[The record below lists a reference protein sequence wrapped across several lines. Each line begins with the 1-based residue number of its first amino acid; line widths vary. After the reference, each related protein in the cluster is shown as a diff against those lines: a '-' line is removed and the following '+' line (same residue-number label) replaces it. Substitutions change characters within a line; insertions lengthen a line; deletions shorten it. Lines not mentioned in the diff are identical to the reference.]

1 MTTDEKLQ
9 HFLDICMEDAREKS
23 SRLYDEYAAALE
35 QSFEEHK
42 KEAARRLEMQLQ
54 GESEK
59 LDREMN
65 KKLALAQINLKR
77 MLSKRQEELKDMLFV
92 EVRNML
98 ADFMATP
105 DYPKLLEKQ
114 IQAAQKL
121 AGSNDIIIYIDP
133 ADSPLLQRLSLT
145 NRDVVRISEYSFL
158 GGIRAVVPQSH
169 ILIDNSFQT
178 KLEEAKHNF
187 HFHLGGKGHE

>member
-105 DYPKLLEKQ
+105 DYPEKQ

-145 NRDVVRISEYSFL
+145 NRDAVRISEYSFL